1 MVQSGINTYMAG
13 KLFDKLEREAFRG
26 GIQART
32 KESMRWFRTRVSQLK
47 SVNRTELI
55 RDARQR
61 KRQIFGDM
69 YMYMYDPKH
78 KQTLPYYDR
87 FPLCIPVEPA
97 KGGFYG
103 LNLHYL
109 PHSLRAQFLD
119 SLYDRTTNNKFDETT
134 RFKLTYDL
142 LKGISGKPY
151 YKACY
156 KHYLS
161 SHVRSAFAKVDS
173 ADWEIAIFLPIE
185 SFKKSSMDAVWKESR
200 KKMA

>member
-1 MVQSGINTYMAG
+1 MAG
-13 KLFDKLEREAFRG
+13 KLFDRLEREAFRG

-32 KESMRWFRTRVSQLK
+32 KESMRWFRTRVSQIK
-47 SVNRTELI
+47 SVSRQQLLK
-55 RDARQR
+55 DARQR
-61 KRQIFGDM
+61 KKPFFGGMFM
-69 YMYMYDPKH
+69 YFYDPKH
-78 KQTLPYYDR
+78 KKTLPFYDR
-87 FPLCIPVEPA
+87 IPLCIPVEPA

-119 SLYDRTTNNKFDETT
+119 ALYDTTNNDKFDAST
-134 RFKLTYDL
+134 RFKLTYNL

-161 SHVRSAFAKVDS
+161 DHVKSSFAVVDS
-173 ADWEIAIFLPIE
+173 ADWEIAIFLPTE
-185 SFKKSSMDAVWKESR
+185 SFRKSDVSSVWKDSR
-200 KKMA
+200 KRMA

>member
-32 KESMRWFRTRVSQLK
+32 KESMRWFRTRVSQIK

-119 SLYDRTTNNKFDETT
+119 ALYDTTNNDKFDAST
-134 RFKLTYDL
+134 RFKLTYNL

-161 SHVRSAFAKVDS
+161 DHVKSSFAVVDS
-173 ADWEIAIFLPIE
+173 ADWEIAIFLPTE
-185 SFKKSSMDAVWKESR
+185 SFRKSDVSSVWKDSR
-200 KKMA
+200 KRMA

>member
-1 MVQSGINTYMAG
+1 MAG
-13 KLFDKLEREAFRG
+13 KLFDRLEREAFRG

-32 KESMRWFRTRVSQLK
+32 KESMRWFRTRVSQIK
-47 SVNRTELI
+47 SVSRQQLLK
-55 RDARQR
+55 DARQR
-61 KRQIFGDM
+61 KKPFFGGMFM
-69 YMYMYDPKH
+69 YFYDPKH
-78 KQTLPYYDR
+78 KKTLPFYDR

-119 SLYDRTTNNKFDETT
+119 ALYDTTNNDKFDAST
-134 RFKLTYDL
+134 RFKLTYNL

-161 SHVRSAFAKVDS
+161 DHVKSSFAVVDS
-173 ADWEIAIFLPIE
+173 ADWEIAIFLPTE
-185 SFKKSSMDAVWKESR
+185 SLRKSDVSSVWKDSR
-200 KKMA
+200 KRMA

>member
-1 MVQSGINTYMAG
+1 MVISGINTYMAG
-13 KLFDKLEREAFRG
+13 LFDKLEREAFRG

-32 KESMRWFRTRVSQLK
+32 KESMRWFRTRVSQMK
-47 SVNRTELI
+47 SVNRTQLMK
-55 RDARQR
+55 DARNR
-61 KRQIFGDM
+61 KRFIFGDM
-69 YMYMYDPKH
+69 YMMMYDPKH

-87 FPLCIPVEPA
+87 FPLVIPVEPA

-109 PHSLRAQFLD
+109 PHTLRAQFLD
-119 SLYDRTTNNKFDETT
+119 QLYDRTTNNKFDETT

-142 LKGISGKPY
+142 LKGISGKPF

-161 SHVRSAFAKVDS
+161 SHVRSSFAKVDS

-185 SFKKSSMDAVWKESR
+185 SFKKSSLDAVWKESR
-200 KKMA
+200 KQIS

>member
-1 MVQSGINTYMAG
+1 MAG

-32 KESMRWFRTRVSQLK
+32 AESMRWFRTRVSQIK
-47 SVNRTELI
+47 NVNRTELL
-55 RDARQR
+55 RDARSR

-78 KQTLPYYDR
+78 KKTLPYYDR
-87 FPLCIPVEPA
+87 SPLCIPVEPA

-119 SLYDRTTNNKFDETT
+119 SLYDRTTNDKYDDTT
-134 RFKLTYDL
+134 RFKLTYQL

-161 SHVRSAFAKVDS
+161 ANVRSQFAKVDS

>member
-1 MVQSGINTYMAG
+1 MAG
-13 KLFDKLEREAFRG
+13 KLFDRLEREAFRG

-32 KESMRWFRTRVSQLK
+32 KESMRWFRQRVSTLK
-47 SVNRTELI
+47 SVNRTELM
-55 RDARQR
+55 RGAKQR

-69 YMYMYDPKH
+69 YMMMYDPKH
-78 KQTLPYYDR
+78 KRQLPYYDR
-87 FPLCIPVEPA
+87 FPLVIPVEPA

-109 PHSLRAQFLD
+109 PHTLRAQFLD
-119 SLYDRTTNNKFDETT
+119 ALYERTTNDKYDETT
-134 RFKLTYDL
+134 RFKLSYDL

-161 SHVRSAFAKVDS
+161 SHVRSSFAKVDS

-185 SFKKSSMDAVWKESR
+185 SFKKSSLDAVWKESR
-200 KKMA
+200 KQIS

>member
-1 MVQSGINTYMAG
+1 MAG

-32 KESMRWFRTRVSQLK
+32 KESMRWFKQRVSTIKGVSRQ
-47 SVNRTELI
+47 ELL
-55 RDARQR
+55 RDATQR

-78 KQTLPYYDR
+78 KKTLPYYDR

-119 SLYDRTTNNKFDETT
+119 ALYDTTNNDKYDETT
-134 RFKLTYDL
+134 RFRLTYDL
-142 LKGISGKPY
+142 LKCLSMKPINKLDGLELVNSPCQYLYRNCALNFVISP
-151 YKACY
+151 
-156 KHYLS
+156 
-161 SHVRSAFAKVDS
+161 F
-173 ADWEIAIFLPIE
+173 
-185 SFKKSSMDAVWKESR
+185 SFPRLTTPSCTGNASVMTHL
-200 KKMA
+200 